1 MVFIFQHLLIF
12 FQISLAC
19 LVLSISGF
27 LLKKIFLD
35 KVDLINFEE
44 NALFGFILIGFLS
57 LFINFFSPLS
67 IFVNNVCFVLIFFLG
82 LKFNFLHQEKI
93 KLIKKIFFTSL
104 ISFIFLIYSNVN
116 TPDALLYHLPY
127 SKIINEDKIIIGL
140 TNLDSRF
147 GHISIF
153 QYISSFFVNSFFST
167 NGLLIPISLVPSLF
181 FLNIFKKFKI
191 DFKDNNTRSNSYL
204 IFLIL
209 IISIYSFSR
218 YSGWGNDAQVHIFYF
233 LSIIYFLELTLD
245 RNNLYLFYKLSIISI
260 FTFFIKPFYFISL
273 MMPLIFFLMNEQ
285 KIKMIKSKIFI
296 FSSLFLILWLL
307 KNFLISSC
315 FLYPINITCNESTS
329 WYSKETLIV
338 SVQGEAWS
346 KDWSNQKDSSL
357 NLNEFISNFKW
368 VKAWSENHLKVII
381 EKTLPVII
389 FIILNILILFFTKSL
404 NKNIYEK
411 RNIFIILLFLINLLS
426 CVIWFIKFPIFRYGL
441 SYIYSFMI
449 LSFYFIYIKN
459 INWNKLA
466 SLNVIFI
473 TFIYIAFF
481 GMVTKNINR
490 IFKTENSSIY
500 PIIYDKNLNGEV
512 TKVYNRNGIFI
523 HYKNP
528 KGLCGYSSSPC
539 ALINRDIGKEKKF
552 GYSMFKAKF

>member
-1 MVFIFQHLLIF
+1 MVFAIQHLLIF
-12 FQISLAC
+12 FQIYLVC

-27 LLKKIFLD
+27 LLKKLFLD

-44 NALFGFILIGFLS
+44 NALFGFVLIGFLS
-57 LFINFFSPLS
+57 LFINFFSPLN
-67 IFVNNVCFVLIFFLG
+67 ILVNNIFFVLIIYLG
-82 LKFNFLHQEKI
+82 LKFNFFYQEKI
-93 KLIKKIFFTSL
+93 KLIKKIFIISL

-181 FLNIFKKFKI
+181 FVHIFKKFKF
-191 DFKDNNTRSNSYL
+191 DFKKETTRSNSY
-204 IFLIL
+204 ITFLIL

-233 LSIIYFLELTLD
+233 LGIIYFLELTQD
-245 RNNLYLFYKLSIISI
+245 HNNLYLFYKLSIISI
-260 FTFFIKPFYFISL
+260 FTFFIKPFYFITL
-273 MMPLIFFLMNEQ
+273 MMPLILFLISEQ
-285 KIKMIKSKIFI
+285 KIKIIKSKIFI
-296 FSSLFLILWLL
+296 FLNLFLILWLL

-329 WYSKETLIV
+329 WYSKETSIV
-338 SVQGEAWS
+338 SIQGEAWS
-346 KDWSNQKDSSL
+346 KDWSNQKVNSL
-357 NLNEFISNFKW
+357 NLNEFISNFNW
-368 VKAWSENHLKVII
+368 VKTWSENHLKIII

-389 FIILNILILFFTKSL
+389 FIILNIILLFFTKCL
-404 NKNIYEK
+404 NKNIFEK
-411 RNIFIILLFLINLLS
+411 RNILIILLFLINLLG
-426 CVIWFIKFPIFRYGL
+426 CIIWFIKFPIFRYGL

-449 LSFYFIYIKN
+449 ISFYFIYIKN

-473 TFIYIAFF
+473 TFIYIAFL

-490 IFKTENSSIY
+490 IYTTENKNIY
-500 PIIYDKNLNGEV
+500 PQIYDKNFNGEFV
-512 TKVYNRNGIFI
+512 KIYNRNGTFI

-528 KGLCGYSSSPC
+528 KGLCGYTSAPC
-539 ALINRDIGKEKKF
+539 TLISRDIGKDKKF
-552 GYSMFKAKF
+552 GYSIFKANF